1 MEPENHMPT
10 HPRRLLAPAALITL
24 LLLTGCTSSDEPTAP
39 ADADGSPSAGQEQS
53 PEAASSADS
62 AAFTTS
68 AVLAEQTFDV
78 TTRSD
83 DVGGTI
89 TTTLRALEVKG
100 DAMTLRWALRWDN
113 DDAPDDEAVSLFKLG
128 LAQSNSPV
136 LTDPVNLK
144 QYRSLC
150 TEGSWQGDRAGQE
163 TCARTALV
171 SPSDSLFLN
180 IPNHTTVEAWAVLPA
195 PEDDDAVFEVLVAD
209 GWPAF
214 SGVQPTPAP

>member
-1 MEPENHMPT
+1 MPNRI
-10 HPRRLLAPAALITL
+10 RRLLAPAGFVALL
-24 LLLTGCTSSDEPTAP
+24 ALSGCTSSDEPTSP
-39 ADADGSPSAGQEQS
+39 VDADDSSSAGQEQS
-53 PEAASSADS
+53 APATPGADS
-62 AAFTTS
+62 ASLTTS

-83 DVGGTI
+83 TVGGTI

-113 DDAPDDEAVSLFKLG
+113 DDAPDDASASLYKLG
-128 LAQSNSPV
+128 LANANSPV
-136 LTDPVNLK
+136 LTDPANLK

-150 TEGSWQGDRAGQE
+150 TEGSWQGDMTDQQ

-180 IPNHTTVEAWAVLPA
+180 VPNHTTVEAWAVLPA

-214 SGVQPTPAP
+214 SSVQPTATK